1 MTEYNKNMLIGAGFI
16 VGWIAFS
23 IGALALTAYAVAKA
37 VAFAGVCA

>member
-1 MTEYNKNMLIGAGFI
+1 MNDVTLGRLFTVGFI

-23 IGALALTAYAVAKA
+23 IGTLALAAYAVAKA